1 MTTREGGAP
10 LDVNQQTLVSVM
22 RIRDPYGVLSVYVD
36 ADPSERTRERPA
48 WEVVIKNEL
57 EALRER
63 VKSEEPHE
71 TWRAL
76 FARLESLAPD
86 LERLLDPKESGRGR
100 ALYAPIADG
109 GVERLSV
116 QLPLPN
122 RVVFERT
129 AYVRPLLAVLDE
141 ARPAGIV
148 MVSRSGVRLCE
159 WKLGAAAELAH
170 WKFEAEDWH
179 ETKAK
184 PSRSPS
190 PGQQIALE
198 RDRLERRLDE
208 ARRRFF
214 MPVAQA
220 IEGIAGGRSWERL
233 LLTGDPR
240 LTEAFAQTLPK
251 NGRREI
257 VFSERL
263 LEDLDRHAL
272 GQAVVDELR
281 VAKRRREA
289 QLVARARDAALA
301 GGPGALGL
309 LDTLA
314 ALFEGRVHTLVLDAG
329 REWAGLM
336 EPDGR
341 LWPEDTAPEDVP
353 SRELTKEPFLAERMI
368 EQALA
373 RGATVTPVEEE
384 AAAPLAEHDGVAAI
398 LRW

>member
-1 MTTREGGAP
+1 V
-10 LDVNQQTLVSVM
+10 DVNQQTLVSVM

-36 ADPSERTRERPA
+36 ADPTERTREKPA
-48 WEVVIKNEL
+48 WQVVIKNEL

-63 VKSEEPHE
+63 VKSDGPHE

-76 FARLESLAPD
+76 FARLEALEPD

-100 ALYAPIADG
+100 ALYAAVSDG
-109 GVERLSV
+109 GVERLAV

-159 WKLGAAAELAH
+159 WKLGVADELAR
-170 WKFEAEDWH
+170 WKFEP
-179 ETKAK
+179 ETQEWRESKAK

-198 RDRLERRLDE
+198 RDRFERRLDE

-214 MPVAQA
+214 VPVAQA
-220 IEGIAGGRSWERL
+220 LDGIATGRSWERL
-233 LLTGDPR
+233 LLAGDPR
-240 LTEAFAQTLPK
+240 LTEAFVAALPK
-251 NGRREI
+251 DGRRE
-257 VFSERL
+257 VVASERL

-281 VAKRRREA
+281 AAKRRREVR
-289 QLVARARDAALA
+289 LVERALDAALS
-301 GGPGALGL
+301 GGAGALGL
-309 LDTLA
+309 DDVLA
-314 ALFEGRVHTLVLDAG
+314 ALFEGRVHTLVLDG
-329 REWAGLM
+329 DREWAGLM

-341 LWPEDTAPEDVP
+341 LWPEGTQPGDVP
-353 SRELTKEPFLAERMI
+353 SGKLTAEPFLAERMI

-373 RGATVTPVEEE
+373 RGATVTPVERE
-384 AAAPLAEHDGVAAI
+384 AAAPLADYDGTAAI
-398 LRW
+398 LRWKG